1 MDSSKENY
9 TAFMTH
15 NGLKVRLNHNFCV
28 QNVEEKNILPWYIS
42 IEAFDSLRGILSI
55 ISAIIMMLLHKD
67 IIYSG
72 IVIMIMY
79 FIGFIISQSYFY
91 MVMLNMIYGL
101 FYMAYS
107 FIERFF
113 IQYIALIIISIISK
127 EFMILLVFIGVRLA
141 CFVVMNIINIILLK
155 YYYGKY
161 KIHMGDVEI
170 TAAKIL
176 QFYSDKDINFK
187 QWISDYSNYINIDTS
202 DLNLN

>member
-1 MDSSKENY
+1 MDSNKGNR

-15 NGLKVRLNHNFCV
+15 NGLKVRLNHEFCI

-55 ISAIIMMLLHKD
+55 IGAIIMMLLHKD
-67 IIYSG
+67 TLYSG
-72 IVIMIMY
+72 IVIVIMY

-91 MVMLNMIYGL
+91 MVILNMIYGI

-113 IQYIALIIISIISK
+113 IQYIALVIISIISK
-127 EFMILLVFIGVRLA
+127 EVRVLLVFIGVRLA
-141 CFVVMNIINIILLK
+141 CFVVMNIINIIRLK

-161 KIHMGDVEI
+161 RIHMGDVEI

-176 QFYSDKDINFK
+176 QFYSDKNLNFK
-187 QWISDYSNYINIDTS
+187 QWIREYSNYINS
-202 DLNLN
+202 EK